1 MSEFKYAGTELDL
14 FQEALNWKKYW
25 ASFIH
30 KYLLGEV
37 LEVGAGLGQNTLLL
51 RNRNV
56 QRWVCLEPDHI
67 LCNRIHDTFKSHP
80 RVKQYEVFEGTLSD
94 LHPQQLFDVIIYIDV
109 MEHIRDDRNE
119 MKTAAQ
125 HLKKDGR
132 LIVLS
137 PAHQWLFTDFDL
149 AIGHYRR
156 YNKKTLL
163 SIAAGVL
170 TLERMFYLDSVG
182 FFASFANRFFLKQ
195 SMPTLKQIRFW
206 DKVVV
211 RCSRVMDFILF
222 YKIGKS
228 IMGIWRKTK
237 TEF

>member
-1 MSEFKYAGTELDL
+1 MSEFKYVGTELDL

-25 ASFIH
+25 ASFVH

-37 LEVGAGLGQNTLLL
+37 LEVGAGTGQNTLLL

-80 RVKQYEVFEGTLSD
+80 RVKQYEVFEGTLLD
-94 LHPQQLFDVIIYIDV
+94 LDPQQLFDVIIYIDV
-109 MEHIRDDRNE
+109 MEHIRDDRSE
-119 MKTAAQ
+119 MKNAAQ

-156 YNKKTLL
+156 YNKK
-163 SIAAGVL
+163 
-170 TLERMFYLDSVG
+170 RFYLLP
-182 FFASFANRFFLKQ
+182 RE
-195 SMPTLKQIRFW
+195 I
-206 DKVVV
+206 
-211 RCSRVMDFILF
+211 
-222 YKIGKS
+222 
-228 IMGIWRKTK
+228 
-237 TEF
+237 